1 MARNC
6 WTLDWENPPREL
18 ELSPL
23 AAWRY
28 TNLLRLVLSCSNRT
42 MNAEFLHWNEPI
54 MKFCYK
60 NGPGEES
67 YCWNRPRAFVQIAWP
82 QEYLAK
88 HSNKWFFHWSLN
100 KSGAVIIHILGQVYK
115 NDTICHMD
123 YPYRTIE
130 YTWVTMP
137 SLPCYTYC
145 RTALYHVKHTVEL
158 PFTMLYI
165 L

>member
-1 MARNC
+1 MHVWVLWWCCIIIIKKNWRNPRKSPRPMARNC

-28 TNLLRLVLSCSNRT
+28 TNLLRLVISCSKRT
-42 MNAEFLHWNEPI
+42 LNAEFLHWNEPI

-88 HSNKWFFHWSLN
+88 YSNKWFFHWSLN
-100 KSGAVIIHILGQVYK
+100 NSRAVIIYLVKFIRMTPFVTWIILTEQWS
-115 NDTICHMD
+115 TH
-123 YPYRTIE
+123 E
-130 YTWVTMP
+130 
-137 SLPCYTYC
+137 
-145 RTALYHVKHTVEL
+145 
-158 PFTMLYI
+158 
-165 L
+165 